1 MQVESFRVFR
11 DLVETRSFSR
21 SASLNNITQSAVSQ
35 QLRSIELRLRVPLL
49 ERTSKQFALTREG
62 QLLYEASRDI
72 IAHYQRFQHQLEEM
86 RNIISGTIRLV
97 AVPSLGIHELPPY
110 IKDFLKNFPLVKVQ
124 VDYRRANEVYESV
137 ADGEADV
144 GLVAFPAPRKG
155 LKVETFKKD
164 TLQVICAPG
173 HPLIKKGTIQLSDLS
188 NCKIVSLAPDMPTRQ
203 GLDRILAGR
212 GLKFQPK
219 MDFDN
224 VETLKHAVEIDAGVA
239 FLPHSA
245 VAAELAAGK
254 LTVLPYHGPEIIRP
268 LGVVSRTSRV
278 LSPAVKRFLKALK
291 APREKHTETSNPAS

>member
-1 MQVESFRVFR
+1 M
-11 DLVETRSFSR
+11 
-21 SASLNNITQSAVSQ
+21 
-35 QLRSIELRLRVPLL
+35 
-49 ERTSKQFALTREG
+49 
-62 QLLYEASRDI
+62 
-72 IAHYQRFQHQLEEM
+72 
-86 RNIISGTIRLV
+86 
-97 AVPSLGIHELPPY
+97 
-110 IKDFLKNFPLVKVQ
+110 
-124 VDYRRANEVYESV
+124 DYRRANEVYESV

-144 GLVAFPAPRKG
+144 GLVAFPSPRKG

-173 HPLIKKGTIQLSDLS
+173 HPLIKKGTIHLSDLA

-245 VAAELAAGK
+245 VAAELTAGK
-254 LTVLPYHGPEIIRP
+254 LAALPYHGPEIIRP

-291 APREKHTETSNPAS
+291 APKSSEVKEETKA